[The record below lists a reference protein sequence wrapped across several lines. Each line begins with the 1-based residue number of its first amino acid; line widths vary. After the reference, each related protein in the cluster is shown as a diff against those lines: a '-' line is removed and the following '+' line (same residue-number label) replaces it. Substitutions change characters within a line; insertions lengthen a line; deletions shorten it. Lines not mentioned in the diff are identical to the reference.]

1 MPETLTLL
9 NLDRSEQAER
19 ILDAFEERTGLRGER
34 DAQGRIYEL
43 ASEEQELDV
52 TEALAAIDPGWTDHV
67 ALEDPRTGVGG

>member
-9 NLDRSEQAER
+9 NLDRSDQAER
-19 ILDAFEERTGLRGER
+19 ILDRFEERTGLRGER
-34 DAQGRIYEL
+34 SSEGRIYEL

-52 TEALAAIDPGWTDHV
+52 TEALAAVDPGWTEHV